1 MIDIYIYVY
10 CVILV
15 QLQRFV
21 NEISSN
27 EFFRCF
33 SQALPTLFFPLHPT
47 LQLHPTPVAHPAG
60 ELTYPVGQ
68 LEDDFPF
75 PFSWDIFWD
84 SFPGSLAFFSEK
96 KRSRSSF
103 PRTFWS
109 SFHSFSFLNKTLHF
123 EEETNENH
131 QGILPRFTQRGSLIE
146 GCDMIGYMTLLPQDP
161 GPEVWNSWSSMKG
174 FRCKATSWTLTC

>member
-1 MIDIYIYVY
+1 MCQNICQKKVYICIYIYIILILYDIYIYMSDIYIYVY

-15 QLQRFV
+15 QLQRFM

-47 LQLHPTPVAHPAG
+47 LHLHPTPVAHPAG

-84 SFPGSLAFFSEK
+84 SFPGSLPFFSEK
-96 KRSRSSF
+96 KNVEIVFSPAPFGVLSIVFRSSTK
-103 PRTFWS
+103 R
-109 SFHSFSFLNKTLHF
+109 
-123 EEETNENH
+123 
-131 QGILPRFTQRGSLIE
+131 R
-146 GCDMIGYMTLLPQDP
+146 
-161 GPEVWNSWSSMKG
+161 
-174 FRCKATSWTLTC
+174 

>member
-1 MIDIYIYVY
+1 M
-10 CVILV
+10 ILV
-15 QLQRFV
+15 KLQRFM

-27 EFFRCF
+27 E
-33 SQALPTLFFPLHPT
+33 
-47 LQLHPTPVAHPAG
+47 
-60 ELTYPVGQ
+60 
-68 LEDDFPF
+68 
-75 PFSWDIFWD
+75 
-84 SFPGSLAFFSEK
+84 SFPVLQPGPPNAFLSSSSNSSASSNSCGPPWGTNISSWAVGRWLSFPIFMGHFLGFLSWEPTFFSEK

-109 SFHSFSFLNKTLHF
+109 SFHSFSFLNKTQVGMHF
-123 EEETNENH
+123 EEQTNENH